1 MITTLLFAFPATIV
15 SVILLLISYS
25 LVQRKINHSLLSGAL
40 PKNSQRLNNLYGIG
54 FYIFV
59 LGCLLPSLF
68 YLVFFKVEVNIL
80 MLGFLIFLL
89 PIFKKTFEKNNLLIS
104 FLVYSLITF
113 VTIRLLN
120 YQIENIVDIS
130 IIGFVLVLM
139 LLLDSLLRKP
149 FTT

>member
-1 MITTLLFAFPATIV
+1 
-15 SVILLLISYS
+15 
-25 LVQRKINHSLLSGAL
+25 
-40 PKNSQRLNNLYGIG
+40 
-54 FYIFV
+54 
-59 LGCLLPSLF
+59 
-68 YLVFFKVEVNIL
+68 

>member
-40 PKNSQRLNNLYGIG
+40 HKNSQRLNNLYGIG

-113 VTIRLLN
+113 LQLDYLIIRLK
-120 YQIENIVDIS
+120 IS
-130 IIGFVLVLM
+130 LIFQLLVL
-139 LLLDSLLRKP
+139 
-149 FTT
+149 FWF